1 MHVESI
7 YLLYQNNVFLYRK
20 VIVINHSEVEEIM
33 ISVILGLENGISHYN
48 LKQETKQE
56 QEKACF
62 QKPNRFECL
71 IAGMSK

>member
-1 MHVESI
+1 
-7 YLLYQNNVFLYRK
+7 

-33 ISVILGLENGISHYN
+33 IYIILGLENEISHDN
-48 LKQETKQE
+48 LNNRLNRG

-62 QKPNRFECL
+62 QKPNRFECV

>member
-48 LKQETKQE
+48 LKQETKQG

-71 IAGMSK
+71 